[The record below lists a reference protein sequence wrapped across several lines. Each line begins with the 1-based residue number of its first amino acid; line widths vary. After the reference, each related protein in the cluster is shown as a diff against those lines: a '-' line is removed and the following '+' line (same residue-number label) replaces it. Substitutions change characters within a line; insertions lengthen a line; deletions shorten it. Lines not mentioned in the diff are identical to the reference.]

1 MATVEQAQTVEQTPT
16 NGNGRRRPP
25 ASEIPVENPATG
37 EIVATRPR
45 PQRRGGRRDGRSAA
59 APRSPS
65 WEAYGFEGRGRVLLR
80 AQKWLMDNA
89 DQVVATIVSETGKT
103 FEDADASPRSPTP
116 ATPSASGPSTRAE
129 YLGDETRQVQPA
141 ARQGQE
147 ADPALPPAR
156 PDRRDRP
163 VELPADELLRRLHP
177 GARRRQQRDPQAVGD
192 HAADLAA
199 DGRRA
204 ARVRPARERLPG
216 RHRPRRDRR
225 GADRARS
232 T

>member
-1 MATVEQAQTVEQTPT
+1 M
-16 NGNGRRRPP
+16 
-25 ASEIPVENPATG
+25 
-37 EIVATRPR
+37 
-45 PQRRGGRRDGRSAA
+45 
-59 APRSPS
+59 
-65 WEAYGFEGRGRVLLR
+65 LLR

-89 DQVVATIVSETGKT
+89 ERVDRDDRLGDRQDLRG
-103 FEDADASPRSPTP
+103 RP
-116 ATPSASGPSTRAE
+116 ARRDRLRRQRVRLLGQARPPD
-129 YLGDETRQVQPA
+129 YLGDERGQVQPGA
-141 ARQGQE
+141 GEGQE

-177 GARRRQQRDPQAVGD
+177 GARGRQQRDPQALGD

-204 ARVRPARERLPG
+204 ARVRAARGRPAD

-225 GADRARS
+225 GADRAGRHDHVHRLDEDRAQGRRGGRAAADSRRRS
-232 T
+232 SSAARTR